1 MGKILIKNAG
11 WVVTMDPDRHI
22 FTDGALAIENDRIVE
37 VGKTDKI
44 ASKFKAE
51 KVINAEG
58 KLVLPGLID
67 THVHNTQQ
75 LGRGLADGCEINVHL
90 LERLYGYETAMMQD
104 DAYWAAL
111 CCQLELIR
119 AGTTCFI
126 DPGSYFPQN
135 TAKAVGDSGLRGVIA
150 RTAFDLHSTPIGE
163 LPKGRFRETTDQ
175 AVERAQQVVTELN
188 KFFGDDRKSW
198 T

>member
-1 MGKILIKNAG
+1 MDTILIKNAG
-11 WVVTMDPDRHI
+11 WVVTMDPDRRI
-22 FTDGALAIENDRIVE
+22 FADGAVAIEGDRIVE
-37 VGKTDKI
+37 VGKTNELAAKH
-44 ASKFKAE
+44 KAQT
-51 KVINAEG
+51 VIDATG

-90 LERLYGYETAMMQD
+90 LERLYGYETAMMAE

-126 DPGSYFPQN
+126 DPGSYFPRE
-135 TAKAVGDSGLRGVIA
+135 TAKAVGERKRSSVLNKWSRSSTECTMVASVAGLRCASCPAVRMNSFDESRRR
-150 RTAFDLHSTPIGE
+150 RTIMEWG
-163 LPKGRFRETTDQ
+163 
-175 AVERAQQVVTELN
+175 
-188 KFFGDDRKSW
+188 
-198 T
+198 

>member
-1 MGKILIKNAG
+1 MDTILIKNAG
-11 WVVTMDPDRHI
+11 WVVTMDPGRRI
-22 FTDGALAIENDRIVE
+22 FADGAVAIEDDRIVE
-37 VGKTDKI
+37 VGKSDLLAAKYN
-44 ASKFKAE
+44 AQ
-51 KVINAEG
+51 KVIDASG

-90 LERLYGYETAMMQD
+90 LERLYGYETAMMAE

-126 DPGSYFPQN
+126 DPGSYFPRE
-135 TAKAVGDSGLRGVIA
+135 TAKAVGESGLRGVIA

-163 LPKGRFRETTDQ
+163 LPKGRFRETTDE
-175 AVERAQQVVTELN
+175 AVERAQQMVTELN
-188 KFFGDDRKSW
+188 GMHDGRIRCW
-198 T
+198 